1 MFKGKAMDNLDIN
14 NPGRQ
19 DLNEPIPLDEPIP
32 FDNIGPGESGVSHA
46 PLDLGGGSKAQA
58 PKAQAP
64 KPAAPKATAKPKP
77 PVGAPREPS
86 EKLASGDR
94 IIGMKTFFTKLH
106 AGAIA
111 FLEEQIARWLKDNP
125 DIVVK
130 RTNVVTGDVVG
141 KKVEPNIII
150 TVWY

>member
-1 MFKGKAMDNLDIN
+1 MDNPDIN
-14 NPGRQ
+14 NPEKQ

-32 FDNIGPGESGVSHA
+32 FDDIGPGESGVSHA

-58 PKAQAP
+58 PKARAP
-64 KPAAPKATAKPKP
+64 QPAPPKAAAKPKP
-77 PVGAPREPS
+77 SVAKRQEAS

-94 IIGMKTFFTKLH
+94 ILGMKTFFTKLH
-106 AGAIA
+106 GGAIA

-130 RTNVVTGDVVG
+130 HTNVVTGDVVG

-150 TVWY
+150 TIWY

>member
-1 MFKGKAMDNLDIN
+1 MDNFDVSN
-14 NPGRQ
+14 FGAQ

-58 PKAQAP
+58 PKTEEPKAVPPKAAARP
-64 KPAAPKATAKPKP
+64 KPSVVT
-77 PVGAPREPS
+77 GGESR

-106 AGAIA
+106 AGAIS

-125 DIVVK
+125 DVIVK

-141 KKVEPNIII
+141 KKTEPNIII